1 MASYDDALG
10 ELYRAPL
17 ASFVA
22 ERKRLANEL
31 KAKGDRTG
39 ARVISGRGRPPVS
52 AWAVNQL
59 WWNHRDAFEKL
70 LATAARLRDGDLGGT
85 AAHREALA
93 GLRSLASEVLSQ
105 HGHGATEATLRR
117 ITTTLSAIAATGS
130 FDPDPPGTLSED
142 RDPPGFE
149 AAGIPGLA
157 ASVKQADDG
166 EDEADAEDAGAKT
179 SRREAA
185 DAKREVDAQ
194 AAAAQAHAAA
204 ERRRAEEARAKKL
217 AERHRHEAALRTA
230 QGDVE
235 RRKREVDRL
244 RAAVAEAEAALEKAE
259 AIAADLEAK
268 LEELSGDSGG

>member
-1 MASYDDALG
+1 MASYDEALG

-17 ASFVA
+17 ADFVA

-31 KAKGDRTG
+31 KAKGDKTG
-39 ARVISGRGRPPVS
+39 ARVVSGRGRPPVS

-59 WWNHRDAFEKL
+59 WWNHREAFDKL
-70 LATAARLRDGDLGGT
+70 LSTAARLRDGDLGGT

-93 GLRSLASEVLSQ
+93 ALRTLASAVLSEG
-105 HGHGATEATLRR
+105 GHGATEATLRR
-117 ITTTLSAIAATGS
+117 ITTTLSAIAANGN
-130 FDPDPPGTLSED
+130 FDPDLPGTLSED

-157 ASVKQADDG
+157 ASVKAAEPAAAEAEDDG
-166 EDEADAEDAGAKT
+166 AATKRADADEK
-179 SRREAA
+179 RRAE
-185 DAKREVDAQ
+185 
-194 AAAAQAHAAA
+194 AAAAAEKAQAAA
-204 ERRRAEEARAKKL
+204 ERRKAEEAKAKKL
-217 AERHRHEAALRTA
+217 AKRHQHEAALRTA

-244 RAAVAEAEAALEKAE
+244 RAAVTEAESALAKAE

-268 LEELSGDSGG
+268 LEEMAEEE